1 MIRMHTVSR
10 VVVFQGVE
18 ALIRVTR
25 TARFCHAQKSIV
37 LYYRGVQG
45 SSLLSHHRRLTAIA
59 LNFQGGQQVTY
70 GNTREQVALRGGLFC
85 VYGAPAGKFSFSRV
99 RLIADMILYASA
111 EEVRVLASV
120 ASSGTHDMIM
130 RLMTRSFSR
139 KRPHQMVIVPYPLK
153 SPFIALYSIK
163 RKYVVFNT
171 SFMRVGYNGGY
182 GYAW

>member
-1 MIRMHTVSR
+1 MHTVSR

-120 ASSGTHDMIM
+120 ASSGTHDDHA
-130 RLMTRSFSR
+130 LDNSVLQPETAA
-139 KRPHQMVIVPYPLK
+139 PYGNRAIPLEI
-153 SPFIALYSIK
+153 SLYCSLLYK
-163 RKYVVFNT
+163 
-171 SFMRVGYNGGY
+171 
-182 GYAW
+182 A